1 MLPFQFI
8 LVISLCIGI
17 SIPYADAIN
26 KESQSE
32 DLTDSSDTDNQESL
46 NTESEESSERTN
58 TESESSP
65 DIENNE
71 SATASADTSNI
82 NSSTANPEFIT
93 MIPSDLTPGNQQFSN
108 LTAVEHNSTLT
119 LEEKLSKGIIP
130 DIKINTPPPTH
141 KVKVQFDSITVY
153 EDHEGPLSGDAEY
166 DLTAYVQGV
175 KVELTDKTTGE
186 GIWVGQDIPPFGL
199 GDVSEGE
206 TVTFDPDTEVTVE
219 IPETLPLLIFTV
231 GDEVDHSC
239 RTKHPDNIWD
249 KLITILQK
257 PQDTWFD
264 SVKVIQQNENL
275 NVCTSKFNNAALM
288 NPSDILGIITKF
300 YDPPDYGGGSHTSVV
315 SDTGDFILKYT
326 ITVIPPQT
334 TEKKQTITGTNNFSS
349 SPFNSNLGLKSIA
362 P

>member
-1 MLPFQFI
+1 MTFSYISILLPFQFI
-8 LVISLCIGI
+8 LVISLCICI

-26 KESQSE
+26 KESQIE
-32 DLTDSSDTDNQESL
+32 DLTNSSDKYNQKLL

-58 TESESSP
+58 TESESSL
-65 DIENNE
+65 DNEINE
-71 SATASADTSNI
+71 SATTSADTSNI
-82 NSSTANPEFIT
+82 TY
-93 MIPSDLTPGNQQFSN
+93 
-108 LTAVEHNSTLT
+108 
-119 LEEKLSKGIIP
+119 
-130 DIKINTPPPTH
+130 

-206 TVTFDPDTEVTVE
+206 TVTFDPETEVTVE
-219 IPETLPLLIFTV
+219 IPDTLPLLIFTV

-239 RTKHPDNIWD
+239 RSKHPDNMWD

-275 NVCTSKFNNAALM
+275 NVCTSKFNNTKLM

-315 SDTGDFILKYT
+315 SDTGDFILRYT
-326 ITVIPPQT
+326 ITVISPQT
-334 TEKKQTITGTNNFSS
+334 TEKK
-349 SPFNSNLGLKSIA
+349 
-362 P
+362 

>member
-1 MLPFQFI
+1 M
-8 LVISLCIGI
+8 
-17 SIPYADAIN
+17 
-26 KESQSE
+26 
-32 DLTDSSDTDNQESL
+32 
-46 NTESEESSERTN
+46 
-58 TESESSP
+58 
-65 DIENNE
+65 EN
-71 SATASADTSNI
+71 I
-82 NSSTANPEFIT
+82 V
-93 MIPSDLTPGNQQFSN
+93 L
-108 LTAVEHNSTLT
+108 
-119 LEEKLSKGIIP
+119 
-130 DIKINTPPPTH
+130 
-141 KVKVQFDSITVY
+141 DSITIVVDSLAMVAALVAIGVSLY
-153 EDHEGPLSGDAEY
+153 TYYKTYDFYRYQELDNMYMRILEIGIEHEGALSGDAEY

-175 KVELTDKTTGE
+175 KVGLTDKSHRGSNVA
-186 GIWVGQDIPPFGL
+186 GLDIPPHGL

-300 YDPPDYGGGSHTSVV
+300 YDPPDYGGSSHTSVV

-334 TEKKQTITGTNNFSS
+334 TEKKQTITGNNNFSS

>member
-1 MLPFQFI
+1 MTFSYISILLPFQFI
-8 LVISLCIGI
+8 LVISLCICI

-26 KESQSE
+26 KESQIE
-32 DLTDSSDTDNQESL
+32 DLTNSSDKYNQKLL

-58 TESESSP
+58 TESESSL
-65 DIENNE
+65 DNEINE
-71 SATASADTSNI
+71 SATTSADTSNI
-82 NSSTANPEFIT
+82 TY
-93 MIPSDLTPGNQQFSN
+93 
-108 LTAVEHNSTLT
+108 
-119 LEEKLSKGIIP
+119 
-130 DIKINTPPPTH
+130 

-206 TVTFDPDTEVTVE
+206 TVTFDPETEVTVE
-219 IPETLPLLIFTV
+219 IPDTLPLLIFTV

-239 RTKHPDNIWD
+239 KSKHPDNMWD

-275 NVCTSKFNNAALM
+275 NVCTSKFNNTKLM

-315 SDTGDFILKYT
+315 SDTGDFILRYT
-326 ITVIPPQT
+326 ITVISPQT
-334 TEKKQTITGTNNFSS
+334 TEKK
-349 SPFNSNLGLKSIA
+349 
-362 P
+362 

>member
-1 MLPFQFI
+1 MTFSYTSILLPFQFI
-8 LVISLCIGI
+8 LVISLCICI

-26 KESQSE
+26 KESQIE
-32 DLTDSSDTDNQESL
+32 DLTNSSDKYNQKLL

-58 TESESSP
+58 TESESSL
-65 DIENNE
+65 DNEINE
-71 SATASADTSNI
+71 SATTSADTSNI
-82 NSSTANPEFIT
+82 TY
-93 MIPSDLTPGNQQFSN
+93 
-108 LTAVEHNSTLT
+108 
-119 LEEKLSKGIIP
+119 
-130 DIKINTPPPTH
+130 

-206 TVTFDPDTEVTVE
+206 TVTFDPETEVTVE
-219 IPETLPLLIFTV
+219 IPDTLPLLIFTV

-239 RTKHPDNIWD
+239 RSKHPDNMWD

-257 PQDTWFD
+257 SQDTWFD
-264 SVKVIQQNENL
+264 SVKVIQQNENI
-275 NVCTSKFNNAALM
+275 NVCTSKFNNTKLM

-315 SDTGDFILKYT
+315 SDTGDFILRYT
-326 ITVIPPQT
+326 ITVISPQT
-334 TEKKQTITGTNNFSS
+334 TEKK
-349 SPFNSNLGLKSIA
+349 
-362 P
+362 

>member
-65 DIENNE
+65 DNETNE

-82 NSSTANPEFIT
+82 NSSTANSESIT
-93 MIPSDLTPGNQQFSN
+93 MTPSDLITDNQQSSN

-119 LEEKLSKGIIP
+119 LGEKLSKGIIP
-130 DIKINTPPPTH
+130 DIKINTPPPTY

-153 EDHEGPLSGDAEY
+153 EDHEGALSGDAEY

-175 KVELTDKTTGE
+175 KVGLTDKTTGE

-239 RTKHPDNIWD
+239 RSKHPDNIWD

-264 SVKVIQQNENL
+264 SVKVIQHNENL
-275 NVCTSKFNNAALM
+275 NVCTSKFNKAAPI

-300 YDPPDYGGGSHTSVV
+300 YDPPGYGGGPHTSVV
-315 SDTGDFILKYT
+315 SDTGDFILRYT

-334 TEKKQTITGTNNFSS
+334 TDKKQTIIGTNNFSS
-349 SPFNSNLGLKSIA
+349 SQFNSHLGLKSIA

>member
-1 MLPFQFI
+1 LLPFQFI
-8 LVISLCIGI
+8 LVISLCICI

-26 KESQSE
+26 KESQIE
-32 DLTDSSDTDNQESL
+32 DLTNSSDKYNQKLL

-58 TESESSP
+58 TESESSL
-65 DIENNE
+65 DNEINE
-71 SATASADTSNI
+71 SATTSADTSNI
-82 NSSTANPEFIT
+82 TY
-93 MIPSDLTPGNQQFSN
+93 
-108 LTAVEHNSTLT
+108 
-119 LEEKLSKGIIP
+119 
-130 DIKINTPPPTH
+130 

-206 TVTFDPDTEVTVE
+206 TVTFDPETEVTVE
-219 IPETLPLLIFTV
+219 IPDTLPLLIFTV

-239 RTKHPDNIWD
+239 RSKHPDNMWD

-275 NVCTSKFNNAALM
+275 NVCTSKFNNTKLM

-315 SDTGDFILKYT
+315 SDTGDFILRYT
-326 ITVIPPQT
+326 ITVISPQT
-334 TEKKQTITGTNNFSS
+334 TEKK
-349 SPFNSNLGLKSIA
+349 
-362 P
+362 

>member
-8 LVISLCIGI
+8 LVISLCICI

-26 KESQSE
+26 KESQIE
-32 DLTDSSDTDNQESL
+32 DLTNSSDKYNQKLL

-58 TESESSP
+58 TESESSL
-65 DIENNE
+65 DNEINE
-71 SATASADTSNI
+71 SATTSADTSNI
-82 NSSTANPEFIT
+82 TY
-93 MIPSDLTPGNQQFSN
+93 
-108 LTAVEHNSTLT
+108 
-119 LEEKLSKGIIP
+119 
-130 DIKINTPPPTH
+130 

-206 TVTFDPDTEVTVE
+206 TVTFDPETEVTVE
-219 IPETLPLLIFTV
+219 IPDTLPLLIFTV

-239 RTKHPDNIWD
+239 KSKHPDNMWD

-275 NVCTSKFNNAALM
+275 NVCTSKFNNTKLM

-315 SDTGDFILKYT
+315 SDTGDFILRYT
-326 ITVIPPQT
+326 ITVISPQT
-334 TEKKQTITGTNNFSS
+334 TEKK
-349 SPFNSNLGLKSIA
+349 
-362 P
+362 

>member
-1 MLPFQFI
+1 MTFSYISILLPFQFI
-8 LVISLCIGI
+8 LVISLCICI

-26 KESQSE
+26 KESQIE
-32 DLTDSSDTDNQESL
+32 DLTNSSDKYNQKLL

-58 TESESSP
+58 TESELSL
-65 DIENNE
+65 DNEINE
-71 SATASADTSNI
+71 SATTSADTSNI
-82 NSSTANPEFIT
+82 TY
-93 MIPSDLTPGNQQFSN
+93 
-108 LTAVEHNSTLT
+108 
-119 LEEKLSKGIIP
+119 
-130 DIKINTPPPTH
+130 

-206 TVTFDPDTEVTVE
+206 TVTFDPETEVTVE
-219 IPETLPLLIFTV
+219 IPDTLPLLIFTV

-239 RTKHPDNIWD
+239 KSKHPDNMWD

-275 NVCTSKFNNAALM
+275 NVCTSKFNNTKLM

-315 SDTGDFILKYT
+315 SDTGDFILRYT
-326 ITVIPPQT
+326 ITVISPQT
-334 TEKKQTITGTNNFSS
+334 TEKK
-349 SPFNSNLGLKSIA
+349 
-362 P
+362 

>member
-1 MLPFQFI
+1 MTFNYLNFVLPFQFI
-8 LVISLCIGI
+8 LVISLCICI

-26 KESQSE
+26 KESQIE
-32 DLTDSSDTDNQESL
+32 DLTNSSDKYNQKLL

-58 TESESSP
+58 TESESSL
-65 DIENNE
+65 DNEINE
-71 SATASADTSNI
+71 SATTSADTSNI
-82 NSSTANPEFIT
+82 TY
-93 MIPSDLTPGNQQFSN
+93 
-108 LTAVEHNSTLT
+108 
-119 LEEKLSKGIIP
+119 
-130 DIKINTPPPTH
+130 

-206 TVTFDPDTEVTVE
+206 TVTFDPETEVTVE
-219 IPETLPLLIFTV
+219 IPDTLPLLIFTV

-239 RTKHPDNIWD
+239 RSKHPDNMWD

-275 NVCTSKFNNAALM
+275 NVCTSKFNNTKLM

-315 SDTGDFILKYT
+315 SDTGDFILRYT
-326 ITVIPPQT
+326 ITVISPQT
-334 TEKKQTITGTNNFSS
+334 TEKK
-349 SPFNSNLGLKSIA
+349 
-362 P
+362 

>member
-1 MLPFQFI
+1 M
-8 LVISLCIGI
+8 GI
-17 SIPYADAIN
+17 SIAYVDAIN

-32 DLTDSSDTDNQESL
+32 DLTDSLDTDNQESL
-46 NTESEESSERTN
+46 NTESEESSARTN

-65 DIENNE
+65 DNETNE
-71 SATASADTSNI
+71 SATASSDTSNI
-82 NSSTANPEFIT
+82 NSSTTNPESIT
-93 MIPSDLTPGNQQFSN
+93 MTPSDLTPGNQQFSN
-108 LTAVEHNSTLT
+108 LTEVEPKSTLT
-119 LEEKLSKGIIP
+119 LEEKISKGIIP
-130 DIKINTPPPTH
+130 DIKINTPPPTY
-141 KVKVQFDSITVY
+141 KVKLQFDSITVY
-153 EDHEGPLSGDAEY
+153 EDYEGALSGDAEY

-175 KVELTDKTTGE
+175 KVGLTDKTTGD

-199 GDVSEGE
+199 GDISEGE
-206 TVTFDPDTEVTVE
+206 TVTFDPHTEVTVE

-239 RTKHPDNIWD
+239 RSKHPDNIWD

-275 NVCTSKFNNAALM
+275 NVCTSKFNNAAPI

-300 YDPPDYGGGSHTSVV
+300 YYPPDYGRGSHTSVV
-315 SDTGDFILKYT
+315 SDTGDFILRYT
-326 ITVIPPQT
+326 ITVIPLQT
-334 TEKKQTITGTNNFSS
+334 TEKKQTIIGTSNFSS
-349 SPFNSNLGLKSIA
+349 SQFNSDLGLKSIA

>member
-1 MLPFQFI
+1 MLPFQLI

-26 KESQSE
+26 KKSLESE
-32 DLTDSSDTDNQESL
+32 DLTDSSDTNNQKSL

-58 TESESSP
+58 SENEKSLP
-65 DIENNE
+65 ENETNK
-71 SATASADTSNI
+71 SATAYQDTSNI
-82 NSSTANPEFIT
+82 NSNTTNSESIT
-93 MIPSDLTPGNQQFSN
+93 MTHSGLTPSNQQ
-108 LTAVEHNSTLT
+108 LT
-119 LEEKLSKGIIP
+119 LEEKLPKGIVP
-130 DIKINTPPPTH
+130 DYDTKINTPPPIY
-141 KVKVQFDSITVY
+141 KVKVQFDSITVFD
-153 EDHEGPLSGDAEY
+153 DHEGALSGDAEY

-175 KVELTDKTTGE
+175 KVRLTDKTTGE
-186 GIWVGQDIPPFGL
+186 GSWVGQDIPPFGL

-239 RTKHPDNIWD
+239 RSKHPDNISD
-249 KLITILQK
+249 KLSTILQK

-264 SVKVIQQNENL
+264 SVKVVQHNENL
-275 NVCTSKFNNAALM
+275 NVCTSKFNKAAPM

-300 YDPPDYGGGSHTSVV
+300 YDPPGYGGGSHTSVV
-315 SDTGDFILKYT
+315 SDTGDFILRYT
-326 ITVIPPQT
+326 ITVIPPPPPPPPPQT
-334 TEKKQTITGTNNFSS
+334 TEKKQTIIGTNNFSS
-349 SPFNSNLGLKSIA
+349 SQFNSDLGLKSIA

>member
-1 MLPFQFI
+1 MTFSYISILLPFQFI
-8 LVISLCIGI
+8 LVISLCICI

-26 KESQSE
+26 KESQIE
-32 DLTDSSDTDNQESL
+32 DLTNSSDKYNQKLL

-58 TESESSP
+58 TESESSL
-65 DIENNE
+65 DNEINE
-71 SATASADTSNI
+71 SATTSADTSNI
-82 NSSTANPEFIT
+82 TY
-93 MIPSDLTPGNQQFSN
+93 
-108 LTAVEHNSTLT
+108 
-119 LEEKLSKGIIP
+119 
-130 DIKINTPPPTH
+130 

-206 TVTFDPDTEVTVE
+206 TVTFDPETEVTVE
-219 IPETLPLLIFTV
+219 IPDTLPLLIFTV

-239 RTKHPDNIWD
+239 RSKHPDNMWD

-275 NVCTSKFNNAALM
+275 NVCTSKFNNTKLM
-288 NPSDILGIITKF
+288 NPSDI
-300 YDPPDYGGGSHTSVV
+300 
-315 SDTGDFILKYT
+315 
-326 ITVIPPQT
+326 
-334 TEKKQTITGTNNFSS
+334 
-349 SPFNSNLGLKSIA
+349 
-362 P
+362 